1 MYPEFH
7 IPLDGKYENIESKKK
22 KKFDLIEHF
31 RYSSTNRSQV
41 SFREI
46 NPSTRDK
53 KENARFS
60 SECIRFPKDIITA
73 PRPSVLARVRRINEN
88 RVCVNARNTAQI
100 SYRAPPPPY
109 TIYQPPFSR
118 SRVSKKKA
126 ASVAAFCPRHTRGY
140 VP

>member
-100 SYRAPPPPY
+100 SYRAPSPPL
-109 TIYQPPFSR
+109 TPFTNR
-118 SRVSKKKA
+118 HFHVPAFQKKKRR
-126 ASVAAFCPRHTRGY
+126 V
-140 VP
+140 

>member
-7 IPLDGKYENIESKKK
+7 IPLDRKYENIESKKK

-46 NPSTRDK
+46 NPPTRDK

-100 SYRAPPPPY
+100 SYRALSPPL
-109 TIYQPPFSR
+109 TPFTNR
-118 SRVSKKKA
+118 HFHVPAFQKKKRR
-126 ASVAAFCPRHTRGY
+126 V
-140 VP
+140 

>member
-1 MYPEFH
+1 MNFP
-7 IPLDGKYENIESKKK
+7 DGKYENIESKKK
-22 KKFDLIEHF
+22 KKFDLIIEHF
-31 RYSSTNRSQV
+31 RYSPTNRSQV
-41 SFREI
+41 SVREI
-46 NPSTRDK
+46 NPPTRNK
-53 KENARFS
+53 KGNARFS

-100 SYRAPPPPY
+100 SYRAHSSPLPPPL
-109 TIYQPPFSR
+109 TPFTNR
-118 SRVSKKKA
+118 HFHVPAFQKKA